1 MRVVGVGTR
10 IIDFL
15 VDTVLV
21 LLISYLINRGSNFYQ
36 YYWKFS
42 GIAFWQIFSAVLVVY
57 YIIGEGL
64 IGTTLGKKASI
75 SKVVN
80 SKGQKPSFLQVVV
93 RSVVRLFPLDF
104 IFIPFTDR
112 TLHDIASKT
121 FVIER

>member
-1 MRVVGVGTR
+1 MRVVGIGTR

-15 VDTVLV
+15 VDTIVI
-21 LLISYLINRGSNFYQ
+21 LLISYLFNRTSNFYQ
-36 YYWKFS
+36 YYWNFS
-42 GIAFWQIFSAVLVVY
+42 GISYWQVYCVVTVLY

-64 IGTTLGKKASI
+64 FKTTLGKKASI

-80 SKGQKPSFLQVVV
+80 SKGEKPSFLQIVV
-93 RSVVRLFPLDF
+93 RSIVRLFPLDF

-121 FVIER
+121 FVVEK